1 MQYVTDEHKNITH
14 VLVPIDEWNSML
26 EKKGEDQTINPYQPV
41 INWLEKTLTE
51 TSPDHTL
58 PSMVKFSSVVAGYSP
73 LLTLPTYNILRT
85 ILDEQKLLKTSP
97 NLKHF
102 GKMTTLLNL
111 SYGFV
116 FKADAKVI
124 AVAYIIRNNDFYRA
138 LRNTADVIDPSDA
151 KILSSFG
158 LDLDKFLESAS
169 EELLEHL
176 YTGHKSEFV
185 FMAMSEGI
193 VDSFDLSII
202 KERVRRDPEVLRL
215 FFFDLFEALDEILG
229 VEPDFT
235 DIFKKYPLV
244 DKLAKA
250 IYPDNT
256 LSGSTSRVY
265 KAAKEA
271 RQIIATDWQKYVSV
285 S

>member
-1 MQYVTDEHKNITH
+1 MRYVTDEHKNITH

-41 INWLEKTLTE
+41 IDWLEKTLKE
-51 TSPDHTL
+51 QSPDKSV
-58 PSMVKFSSVVAGYSP
+58 PSMINLASSISGLQP
-73 LLTLPTYNILRT
+73 LRILPAYNILRT
-85 ILDEQKLLKTSP
+85 ILDNQLLLESSP
-97 NLKHF
+97 NLMRF
-102 GKMTTLLNL
+102 GKMTTLLSM

-116 FKADAKVI
+116 LKADAKVI
-124 AVAYIIRNNDFYRA
+124 AVAYILRNNDFYAA
-138 LRNTADVIDPSDA
+138 LRNTQERISTADS

-158 LDLDKFLESAS
+158 FNLEKFLATAS

-185 FMAMSEGI
+185 FMAMEEGI
-193 VDSFDLSII
+193 VDAFDLSVI

-229 VEPDFT
+229 LEPDFT
-235 DIFKKYPLV
+235 EIFKKYPLV

-250 IYPDNT
+250 VYPNNT

-271 RQIIATDWQKYVSV
+271 RQIIASDWKKYVSV
-285 S
+285 N